1 MHERE
6 DQDLGDKASDLAR
19 TPIFHLVIIIHGPKH
34 FNNLNI
40 K

>member
-1 MHERE
+1 MHGRE
-6 DQDLGDKASDLAR
+6 DQDLGDKASELAR
-19 TPIFHLVIIIHGPKH
+19 TPIHLVIIINGPKH